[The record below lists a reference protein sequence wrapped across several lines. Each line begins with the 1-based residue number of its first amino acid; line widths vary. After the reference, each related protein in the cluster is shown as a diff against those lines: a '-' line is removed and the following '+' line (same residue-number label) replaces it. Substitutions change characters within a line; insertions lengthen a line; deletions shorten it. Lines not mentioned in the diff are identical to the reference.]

1 MMKQSLPID
10 GLQEDLVAACGRARR
25 LVLRAPTGSGKSTRI
40 PQMLLDLNLV
50 QGQIVVLQPR
60 RIAARLLA
68 ARIAQERGVR
78 LGGEVGYQIRFERVE
93 SAQTRIK
100 FVTEA
105 LLLRQMATD
114 PGLKGVGA
122 VVFDEFHERNLHS
135 DVALALARRLQE
147 THRPDLLIMAM
158 SATLD
163 TEGVAKWLGSA
174 ETLAADGRAYPVQ
187 IEYTHLPRH
196 SNRPI
201 WDAAAEQVR
210 RVLSEE
216 AEGDVLVFM
225 PGSYEIARTIGA
237 VRNLPESGG
246 VDILPLYGELPPEE
260 QDRAVRPGPG
270 RKVIV
275 ATNVAETS
283 LTIPGVRA
291 VVDAGLARIARFD
304 PHRGIDTLL
313 VEPVSQASAEQ
324 RAGRAGRTGPGRCI
338 RLWSQTDHA
347 ARPLREVPEIRRV
360 DLSETILLLLASGWG
375 EAASFPWYEK
385 PEEKALQRALTQ
397 LADLGAVDVQGK
409 LTHLGRRMSAFPAH
423 PRYARM
429 LLAAGELDCVY
440 EVCRIAGLAQ
450 GRDILFRKVDDRTEN
465 ARDSVEQEDGSD
477 FFPRLALLQR
487 ASEMKF
493 DADACDRFGVHGQA
507 ARQAD
512 QAARQFLRLA
522 EAQGLPVSDRVA
534 DPAAV
539 RRCLLLGFSDR
550 LAVRLD
556 AGTLRCALVHGRA
569 GELRRESSI
578 RNAKLLVAAE
588 VDEIQ
593 ARGGVTT
600 YLSLATA
607 VEEAW
612 LQELFPAEFSTVNQ
626 VRYDAAQRRVVTRVE
641 RRFRDLILEAK
652 ERDDAPSDAAS
663 RLLAEEV
670 AAGRLELEKWDVPV
684 DAWIR
689 RVNFLA
695 KHCPELGI
703 PPFDEVARRMV
714 IEEVCA
720 GAVAYRDI
728 RDRPVFG
735 VVRGWLTHEQAMA
748 LESYCPEKIVLPR
761 KKHPARIEYTEDG
774 LAEVEATVQELYD
787 FPGSKLR
794 VCLGK
799 VPLVV
804 CIQSPARRTQQ
815 RTTDLDAFWKGSYEG
830 VKKEL
835 RGRYPRHEWR

>member
-1 MMKQSLPID
+1 MKQPLPID
-10 GLQEDLVAACGRARR
+10 ALQTDLVAACGRVRR

-105 LLLRQMATD
+105 LLLRQMASD
-114 PGLKGVGA
+114 PELKGVGA

-187 IEYTHLPRH
+187 VEYTHLPRN
-196 SNRPI
+196 STRPI

-216 AEGDVLVFM
+216 AEGDILVFM
-225 PGSYEIARTIGA
+225 PGSYEIMRTIGA

-260 QDRAVRPGPG
+260 QDRAVKPSPG

-338 RLWSQTDHA
+338 RLWSQTDHE
-347 ARPLREVPEIRRV
+347 ARPLREVPEIKRV
-360 DLSETILLLLASGWG
+360 DLSETILLLLSSGWG
-375 EAASFPWYEK
+375 EAATFPWYEK
-385 PEEKALQRALTQ
+385 PDDKALQRALTV
-397 LADLGAVDVQGK
+397 LADLGAVDAQGQ
-409 LTHLGRRMSAFPAH
+409 LTPLGRRMSVFPAH

-429 LLAAGELDCVY
+429 LLAAGDLDCVY

-487 ASEMKF
+487 AVEMKF

-522 EAQGLPVSDRVA
+522 EGQGLPVSDRIA
-534 DPAAV
+534 DPASV

-556 AGTLRCALVHGRA
+556 AGTLRCALVHGRT

-607 VEEAW
+607 IEEAW

-626 VRYDAAQRRVVTRVE
+626 VRYDASQRRVVTRVE
-641 RRFRDLILEAK
+641 RRFRDLVLEAK

-670 AAGRLELEKWDVPV
+670 AAGRLELEKWDAPV

-703 PPFDEVARRMV
+703 PPFDEAARRMV

-720 GAVAYRDI
+720 GAVAYREI

-774 LAEVEATVQELYD
+774 QAEVEATVQELYD

-835 RGRYPRHEWR
+835 RGRYPKHEWR

>member
-1 MMKQSLPID
+1 MKQPLPID
-10 GLQEDLVAACGRARR
+10 ALQADLVAACGRVRR

-68 ARIAQERGVR
+68 ARIAQERNVR

-105 LLLRQMATD
+105 LLLRQMASD
-114 PGLKGVGA
+114 PELKGVGA

-174 ETLAADGRAYPVQ
+174 ETLAADGRTYPVQ
-187 IEYTHLPRH
+187 IEYTHLPRN
-196 SNRPI
+196 STRPI

-216 AEGDVLVFM
+216 AEGDILVFM
-225 PGSYEIARTIGA
+225 PGSYEIMRTIGA
-237 VRNLPESGG
+237 VRNLSESGG
-246 VDILPLYGELPPEE
+246 VEILPLYGELPPEE
-260 QDRAVRPGPG
+260 QDRAVKPSPG

-338 RLWSQTDHA
+338 RLWSQTDHE
-347 ARPLREVPEIRRV
+347 ARPLREVPEIKRV
-360 DLSETILLLLASGWG
+360 DLSETILLLLSSGWG
-375 EAASFPWYEK
+375 EAATFPWYEK
-385 PEEKALQRALTQ
+385 PDDKALQRALTV
-397 LADLGAVDVQGK
+397 LADLGAVDAQGK
-409 LTHLGRRMSAFPAH
+409 LTNLGRRMSVFPAH

-429 LLAAGELDCVY
+429 LLAAGDLDCVY

-487 ASEMKF
+487 AVEMKF

-522 EAQGLPVSDRVA
+522 EGQGLPVSDRIA

-556 AGTLRCALVHGRA
+556 AGTLRCALVHGRT

-578 RNAKLLVAAE
+578 RSAKLLVAAE

-607 VEEAW
+607 IEEAW

-626 VRYDAAQRRVVTRVE
+626 VRYDGSQRRVVTRVE
-641 RRFRDLILEAK
+641 RRFRDLVLEAK

-670 AAGRLELEKWDVPV
+670 AAGRLELEKWDAPV

-703 PPFDEVARRMV
+703 PPFDDAARRMV

-774 LAEVEATVQELYD
+774 QAEVEATVQELYD
-787 FPGSKLR
+787 FPGTKLR

-799 VPLVV
+799 VPMVV

-835 RGRYPRHEWR
+835 RGRYPKHEWR

>member
-1 MMKQSLPID
+1 MKQSLPID
-10 GLQEDLVAACGRARR
+10 ALQADLVAACGRVRR

-105 LLLRQMATD
+105 LLLRQMASD
-114 PGLKGVGA
+114 PELKGVGA

-187 IEYTHLPRH
+187 VEYTHLPRN
-196 SNRPI
+196 STRPI

-216 AEGDVLVFM
+216 AEGDILVFM
-225 PGSYEIARTIGA
+225 PGSYEIMRTIGA

-246 VDILPLYGELPPEE
+246 IDILPLYGELPPEE
-260 QDRAVRPGPG
+260 QDRAVKPSPG

-338 RLWSQTDHA
+338 RLWSQTDHE
-347 ARPLREVPEIRRV
+347 ARPLREVPEIKRV
-360 DLSETILLLLASGWG
+360 DLSETILLLLSSGWG
-375 EAASFPWYEK
+375 EAATFPWYEK
-385 PEEKALQRALTQ
+385 PDDKALQRALTV
-397 LADLGAVDVQGK
+397 LADLGAVDAQGK
-409 LTHLGRRMSAFPAH
+409 LTNLGRRMSVFPAH

-429 LLAAGELDCVY
+429 LLAAGDLDCVY

-487 ASEMKF
+487 AVEMKF

-522 EAQGLPVSDRVA
+522 EGQGLPVSDRIA

-556 AGTLRCALVHGRA
+556 AGTLRCALVHGRT

-607 VEEAW
+607 IEEAW

-626 VRYDAAQRRVVTRVE
+626 VRYDGSQRRVVTRVE
-641 RRFRDLILEAK
+641 RRFRDLVLEAK

-670 AAGRLELEKWDVPV
+670 AAGRLELEKWDAPV

-689 RVNFLA
+689 RVNFLS

-703 PPFDEVARRMV
+703 PPFDEAARRMV

-774 LAEVEATVQELYD
+774 QAEVEATVQELYD

-799 VPLVV
+799 VPMVV

-835 RGRYPRHEWR
+835 RGRYPKHEWR

>member
-1 MMKQSLPID
+1 MKQPLPID
-10 GLQEDLVAACGRARR
+10 SLQDGLVAACGRVRR

-68 ARIAQERGVR
+68 ARIAQEREVR

-105 LLLRQMATD
+105 LLLRQMASD
-114 PGLKGVGA
+114 PELKGVGA

-163 TEGVAKWLGSA
+163 TDAVAKWLGSA

-187 IEYTHLPRH
+187 IEYTHMPRN
-196 SNRPI
+196 STRPI
-201 WDAAAEQVR
+201 WDAAADQVR
-210 RVLSEE
+210 RVLQEE
-216 AEGDVLVFM
+216 DEGDILVFM
-225 PGSYEIARTIGA
+225 PGSYEIMRTIGA

-246 VDILPLYGELPPEE
+246 VDVLPLYGELPPEE
-260 QDRAVRPGPG
+260 QDRAVKPSPG

-338 RLWSQTDHA
+338 RLWSQTDHE
-347 ARPLREVPEIRRV
+347 ARPLREVPEIKRV
-360 DLSETILLLLASGWG
+360 DLSETILLLLSSGWG
-375 EAASFPWYEK
+375 DAASFPWYEK
-385 PEEKALQRALTQ
+385 PDDKALQRALTV
-397 LADLGAVDVQGK
+397 LADLGAVDPQGK
-409 LTHLGRRMSAFPAH
+409 LTPIGRRMSVFPAH

-487 ASEMKF
+487 AIEMKF

-522 EAQGLPVSDRVA
+522 EGQGLPVSDRIA
-534 DPAAV
+534 DPAAI

-550 LAVRLD
+550 LAVRID
-556 AGTLRCALVHGRA
+556 AGTLRCALVHGRT

-607 VEEAW
+607 IEEAW
-612 LQELFPAEFSTVNQ
+612 LQELFPSEFSTVNH
-626 VRYDAAQRRVVTRVE
+626 VRYDATQRRVVTRVE
-641 RRFRDLILEAK
+641 RRFRDLVLEAK

-663 RLLAEEV
+663 RILAEEV
-670 AAGRLELEKWDVPV
+670 AAGRLELEKWDAPV

-703 PPFDEVARRMV
+703 PVFDDAARRMV
-714 IEEVCA
+714 IEEVCT

-748 LESYCPEKIVLPR
+748 LDSYCPEKIVLPR
-761 KKHPARIEYTEDG
+761 KKHPARIEYTADG
-774 LAEVEATVQELYD
+774 QAEIEATVQELYD

-799 VPLVV
+799 VPMVI

>member
-1 MMKQSLPID
+1 MKQPLPID
-10 GLQEDLVAACGRARR
+10 ALQDGLVAACGRVRR

-68 ARIAQERGVR
+68 ARIAQERGVK

-105 LLLRQMATD
+105 LLLRQMASD
-114 PGLKGVGA
+114 PELKGVGA

-187 IEYTHLPRH
+187 VEYTHLPRN
-196 SNRPI
+196 STRPI

-210 RVLSEE
+210 RVLREE
-216 AEGDVLVFM
+216 SEGDVLVFM
-225 PGSYEIARTIGA
+225 PGSYEIMRTIGA

-260 QDRAVRPGPG
+260 QDRAVKPSPG

-338 RLWSQTDHA
+338 RLWSQTDHE
-347 ARPLREVPEIRRV
+347 ARPLREVPEIKRV
-360 DLSETILLLLASGWG
+360 DLSETILLLLSSGWG

-385 PEEKALQRALTQ
+385 PDDKALLRALTV
-397 LADLGAVDVQGK
+397 LADLGAVDAQGK
-409 LTHLGRRMSAFPAH
+409 LTPLGRRMSVFPAH

-429 LLAAGELDCVY
+429 LLAAGDLDCVY

-487 ASEMKF
+487 AVEMKF

-522 EAQGLPVSDRVA
+522 EGQGLPVSDRVA
-534 DPAAV
+534 DPSAV

-556 AGTLRCALVHGRA
+556 AGTLRCALVHGRT

-607 VEEAW
+607 VEESW
-612 LQELFPAEFSTVNQ
+612 LQELFPSEFSTVNQ
-626 VRYDAAQRRVVTRVE
+626 VRYDASQRRVVTRVE
-641 RRFRDLILEAK
+641 RRFRDLVLEAK

-670 AAGRLELEKWDVPV
+670 AAGRLELEKWDAPV

-689 RVNFLA
+689 RVNFLS

-703 PPFDEVARRMV
+703 PPFDDAARRMV

-728 RDRPVFG
+728 RERPVFG

-748 LESYCPEKIVLPR
+748 LESYCPEKIILPR

-774 LAEVEATVQELYD
+774 QAEIEATVQELYD

-799 VPLVV
+799 VPMVV

-835 RGRYPRHEWR
+835 RGRYPKHEWR

>member
-1 MMKQSLPID
+1 MKQPLPID
-10 GLQEDLVAACGRARR
+10 ALQDGLVAACGRVRR

-68 ARIAQERGVR
+68 ARIAQERGVK

-105 LLLRQMATD
+105 LLLRQMASD
-114 PGLKGVGA
+114 PELKGVGA

-187 IEYTHLPRH
+187 VEYTHLPRN
-196 SNRPI
+196 STRPI

-210 RVLSEE
+210 RVLREE
-216 AEGDVLVFM
+216 TEGDVLVFM
-225 PGSYEIARTIGA
+225 PGSYEIMRTIGA

-260 QDRAVRPGPG
+260 QDRAVKPSPG

-338 RLWSQTDHA
+338 RLWSQTDHE
-347 ARPLREVPEIRRV
+347 ARPLREVPEIKRV
-360 DLSETILLLLASGWG
+360 DLSETILLLLSSGWG

-385 PEEKALQRALTQ
+385 PDDKALQRALTV
-397 LADLGAVDVQGK
+397 LADLGAVDAQGK
-409 LTHLGRRMSAFPAH
+409 LTPLGRRMSVFPAH

-429 LLAAGELDCVY
+429 LLAAGDLDCVY

-487 ASEMKF
+487 AVEMKF

-522 EAQGLPVSDRVA
+522 EGQGLPVSDRIA
-534 DPAAV
+534 DPAAI

-556 AGTLRCALVHGRA
+556 AGTLRCALVHGRT

-607 VEEAW
+607 VEESW
-612 LQELFPAEFSTVNQ
+612 LQELFPDEFSTVNQ
-626 VRYDAAQRRVVTRVE
+626 VRYDASQRRVVTRVE
-641 RRFRDLILEAK
+641 RRFRDLVLEAK
-652 ERDDAPSDAAS
+652 DRDDAPSDAAS

-670 AAGRLELEKWDVPV
+670 AAGRLELEKWDAPV

-689 RVNFLA
+689 RVNFLS

-703 PPFDEVARRMV
+703 PPFDDAARRMV

-728 RDRPVFG
+728 RERPVFG

-774 LAEVEATVQELYD
+774 QAEIEATVQELYD

-799 VPLVV
+799 VPMVV

-835 RGRYPRHEWR
+835 RGRYPKHEWR

>member
-1 MMKQSLPID
+1 MRQPLPID
-10 GLQEDLVAACGRARR
+10 ALQDGLAAACGRVRR

-40 PQMLLDLNLV
+40 PQMLLDLSLV

-105 LLLRQMATD
+105 LLLRQMASD
-114 PGLKGVGA
+114 PELKGVGA

-163 TEGVAKWLGSA
+163 TEGVAKWLGAA

-187 IEYTHLPRH
+187 VEYTHLPRN
-196 SNRPI
+196 STRPV

-210 RVLSEE
+210 RVLREE
-216 AEGDVLVFM
+216 SEGDILVFM
-225 PGSYEIARTIGA
+225 PGSYEIMRTIGA

-246 VDILPLYGELPPEE
+246 VEVLPLYGELPPEE

-338 RLWSQTDHA
+338 RLWSQTDHE
-347 ARPLREVPEIRRV
+347 ARPLREVPEIKRV
-360 DLSETILLLLASGWG
+360 DLSETILLLLSSGWG
-375 EAASFPWYEK
+375 EAAAFPWYEK
-385 PEEKALQRALTQ
+385 PDDKALQRALTV
-397 LADLGAVDVQGK
+397 LADLGAVDAQGR
-409 LTHLGRRMSAFPAH
+409 LTNLGRRMSVFPAH

-429 LLAAGELDCVY
+429 LLAAGDLDCVY

-477 FFPRLALLQR
+477 FFPRLALLRR
-487 ASEMKF
+487 AVEMKF
-493 DADACDRFGVHGQA
+493 EADACDRFGVHGQA

-522 EAQGLPVSDRVA
+522 EGQGLPVSDRVA

-556 AGTLRCALVHGRA
+556 AGTLRCALVHGRT
-569 GELRRESSI
+569 GELRRESSV
-578 RNAKLLVAAE
+578 RHAKLLVAAE

-607 VEEAW
+607 VEESW
-612 LQELFPAEFSTVNQ
+612 LQELFPDEFSTVHQ
-626 VRYDAAQRRVVTRVE
+626 VRYDVSQRRVVTRVE
-641 RRFRDLILEAK
+641 RRFRDLVLEAK

-670 AAGRLELEKWDVPV
+670 AAGRLELEKWDAPV

-703 PPFDEVARRMV
+703 APFDEAARRMV

-728 RDRPVFG
+728 RERPVFG
-735 VVRGWLTHEQAMA
+735 VVRGWLSHEQAMA
-748 LESYCPEKIVLPR
+748 LESCCPEKIVLPR

-774 LAEVEATVQELYD
+774 QAEIEATVQELYD

-799 VPLVV
+799 VPMVV

-835 RGRYPRHEWR
+835 RGRYPKHEWR

>member
-1 MMKQSLPID
+1 MKQPLPID
-10 GLQEDLVAACGRARR
+10 ALQADLVAACGRVRR

-68 ARIAQERGVR
+68 ARIAQERGVK

-105 LLLRQMATD
+105 LLLRQMASD
-114 PGLKGVGA
+114 PELKGVGA

-187 IEYTHLPRH
+187 VEYTHLPRN
-196 SNRPI
+196 STRPI

-210 RVLSEE
+210 RVLREE
-216 AEGDVLVFM
+216 SEGDVLVFM
-225 PGSYEIARTIGA
+225 PGSYEIMRTIGA

-260 QDRAVRPGPG
+260 QDRAVKPSPG

-338 RLWSQTDHA
+338 RLWSQTDHE
-347 ARPLREVPEIRRV
+347 ARPLREVPEIKRV
-360 DLSETILLLLASGWG
+360 DLSETILLLLSSGWG
-375 EAASFPWYEK
+375 EAATFPWYEK
-385 PEEKALQRALTQ
+385 PDDKALQRALTV
-397 LADLGAVDVQGK
+397 LADLGAVDAQGK
-409 LTHLGRRMSAFPAH
+409 LTNLGRRMSVFPAH

-429 LLAAGELDCVY
+429 LLAAGDLDCVY

-487 ASEMKF
+487 AVEMKF

-522 EAQGLPVSDRVA
+522 QAQGLPVSDRIA

-556 AGTLRCALVHGRA
+556 AGTLRCALVHGRT

-607 VEEAW
+607 IEEAW

-626 VRYDAAQRRVVTRVE
+626 VRYDGSQRRVVTRVE
-641 RRFRDLILEAK
+641 RRFRDLVLEAK

-670 AAGRLELEKWDVPV
+670 AAGRLELEKWDAPV

-689 RVNFLA
+689 RVNFLS

-703 PPFDEVARRMV
+703 PPFDEAARRMV

-748 LESYCPEKIVLPR
+748 LESYCPEKIILPR

-774 LAEVEATVQELYD
+774 QAEVEATVQELYD

-799 VPLVV
+799 VPMVV

-835 RGRYPRHEWR
+835 RGRYPKHEWR

>member
-1 MMKQSLPID
+1 MKQPLPID
-10 GLQEDLVAACGRARR
+10 GLQADLVAACGRVRR

-105 LLLRQMATD
+105 LLLRQMASD
-114 PGLKGVGA
+114 PELKGVGA

-187 IEYTHLPRH
+187 IEYTHLPRN
-196 SNRPI
+196 STRPV

-216 AEGDVLVFM
+216 AEGDILVFM
-225 PGSYEIARTIGA
+225 PGSYEIMRTIGA

-260 QDRAVRPGPG
+260 QDRAVKPSPG

-338 RLWSQTDHA
+338 RLWSQTDHE
-347 ARPLREVPEIRRV
+347 ARPLREVPEIKRV
-360 DLSETILLLLASGWG
+360 DLSETILLLLSSGWG
-375 EAASFPWYEK
+375 EAATFPWYEK
-385 PEEKALQRALTQ
+385 PDDKALQRALTV
-397 LADLGAVDVQGK
+397 LADLGAVDAQGK
-409 LTHLGRRMSAFPAH
+409 LTNLGRRMSVFPAH

-429 LLAAGELDCVY
+429 LLAAGDLDCVY

-487 ASEMKF
+487 AVEMKF

-522 EAQGLPVSDRVA
+522 EGQGLPVSDRIA
-534 DPAAV
+534 DPTAV

-556 AGTLRCALVHGRA
+556 AGTLRCALVHGRT

-607 VEEAW
+607 IEEAW
-612 LQELFPAEFSTVNQ
+612 LQELFPSEFSTVNQ
-626 VRYDAAQRRVVTRVE
+626 VRYDGSQRRVVTRVE
-641 RRFRDLILEAK
+641 RRFRDLVLEAK

-670 AAGRLELEKWDVPV
+670 AAGRLELEKWDAPV

-689 RVNFLA
+689 RVNFLS

-703 PPFDEVARRMV
+703 PPFDEAARRMV

-748 LESYCPEKIVLPR
+748 LESYCPEKIILPR

-774 LAEVEATVQELYD
+774 QAEVEATVQELYD

-799 VPLVV
+799 VPMVV

-835 RGRYPRHEWR
+835 RGRYPKHEWR

>member
-1 MMKQSLPID
+1 MKQPLPID
-10 GLQEDLVAACGRARR
+10 ALQADLVAACGRVRR

-68 ARIAQERGVR
+68 SRIAQERGVR

-93 SAQTRIK
+93 SAHTRIK

-105 LLLRQMATD
+105 LLLRQMASD
-114 PGLKGVGA
+114 PELKGVGA

-187 IEYTHLPRH
+187 VEYTHLPRN
-196 SNRPI
+196 STRPI

-216 AEGDVLVFM
+216 AEGDILVFM
-225 PGSYEIARTIGA
+225 PGSYEIMRTIGA

-260 QDRAVRPGPG
+260 QDRAVKPSPG

-338 RLWSQTDHA
+338 RLWSQTDHE
-347 ARPLREVPEIRRV
+347 ARPLREVPEIKRV
-360 DLSETILLLLASGWG
+360 DLSETILLLLSSGWG
-375 EAASFPWYEK
+375 EAATFPWYEK
-385 PEEKALQRALTQ
+385 PDDKALQRALTV
-397 LADLGAVDVQGK
+397 LADLGAVDAQGK
-409 LTHLGRRMSAFPAH
+409 LTNLGRRMSVFPAH

-429 LLAAGELDCVY
+429 LLAAGDLDCVY

-487 ASEMKF
+487 AVEMKF

-522 EAQGLPVSDRVA
+522 EGQGLAVSDRVA

-556 AGTLRCALVHGRA
+556 AGTLRCALVHGRT

-607 VEEAW
+607 IEEAW

-626 VRYDAAQRRVVTRVE
+626 VRYDGSQRRVVTRVE
-641 RRFRDLILEAK
+641 RRFRDLVLEAK

-670 AAGRLELEKWDVPV
+670 AAGRLELEKWDAPV

-689 RVNFLA
+689 RVNFLS

-703 PPFDEVARRMV
+703 PPFDEAARRMV

-748 LESYCPEKIVLPR
+748 LESYCPEKIILPR

-774 LAEVEATVQELYD
+774 QAEVEATVQELYD

-799 VPLVV
+799 VPMVV

-835 RGRYPRHEWR
+835 RGRYPKHEWR

>member
-1 MMKQSLPID
+1 MKQALPID
-10 GLQEDLVAACGRARR
+10 DLKEGLTAACGRVRR

-40 PQMLLDLNLV
+40 PQMLLDLGLV
-50 QGQIVVLQPR
+50 EGQIIVLQPR

-68 ARIAQERGVR
+68 ARIAQERNVR

-105 LLLRQMATD
+105 LLLRQMASD
-114 PGLKGVGA
+114 PELKGVGA
-122 VVFDEFHERNLHS
+122 VIFDEFHERNLHS

-147 THRPDLLIMAM
+147 TRRPDLLIMAM

-174 ETLAADGRAYPVQ
+174 ETLAADGRAYPVE
-187 IEYTHLPRH
+187 IEYTHLPRN
-196 SNRPI
+196 SARPI

-210 RVLSEE
+210 RLLHEE
-216 AEGDVLVFM
+216 AEGDILVFM
-225 PGSYEIARTIGA
+225 PGSYEIMRTIGA

-246 VDILPLYGELPPEE
+246 VEILPLYGELPPEE
-260 QDRAVRPGPG
+260 QDRAVKPGPN

-304 PHRGIDTLL
+304 AHRGIDTLL
-313 VEPVSQASAEQ
+313 VEPISQASAEQ
-324 RAGRAGRTGPGRCI
+324 RAGRAGRTGPGRCV
-338 RLWSQTDHA
+338 RLWSQTDQE

-360 DLSETILLLLASGWG
+360 DLSETILLLLSSGWG
-375 EAASFPWYEK
+375 DAATFPWYEK
-385 PEEKALQRALTQ
+385 PEDKALQRALAV
-397 LADLGAVDVQGK
+397 LADLGAVDTHGK
-409 LTHLGRRMSAFPAH
+409 LTPIGRRMAVFPAH

-429 LLAAGELDCVY
+429 LLAAGDFDCVF

-487 ASEMKF
+487 AIDMKF

-522 EAQGLPVSDRVA
+522 EGQGLPVSDQVA
-534 DPAAV
+534 DPASV
-539 RRCLLLGFSDR
+539 RRCILLGFSDR

-556 AGTLRCALVHGRA
+556 AGTLRCALVHGRS
-569 GELRRESSI
+569 GELRRESAI

-607 VEEAW
+607 VEESW
-612 LQELFPAEFSTVNQ
+612 LQELFPDDFTSVNQ
-626 VRYDAAQRRVVTRVE
+626 VRYDATQRRVVTRTE
-641 RRFRDLILEAK
+641 RRFRDLVLEAK

-663 RLLAEEV
+663 RILAAEV
-670 AAGRLELEKWDVPV
+670 AAGRLELEKWDPSV

-689 RVNFLA
+689 RVNFLS

-703 PPFDEVARRMV
+703 PAFDEDARRMV

-748 LESYCPEKIVLPR
+748 LDSYCPERIILPR
-761 KKHPARIEYTEDG
+761 KKHPAKIEYTEDAT
-774 LAEVEATVQELYD
+774 AEIEATVQELYD

-794 VCLGK
+794 VCMGK
-799 VPLVV
+799 IPMII

-815 RTTDLDAFWKGSYEG
+815 RTSDLDAFWKGSYEG

-835 RGRYPRHEWR
+835 KGRYPRHEWR

>member
-1 MMKQSLPID
+1 MKQPLPID
-10 GLQEDLVAACGRARR
+10 GLQADLVAACGRVRR

-50 QGQIVVLQPR
+50 QGQVVVLQPR

-105 LLLRQMATD
+105 LLLRQMASD
-114 PGLKGVGA
+114 PELKGVGA

-187 IEYTHLPRH
+187 IEYTHLPRN
-196 SNRPI
+196 STRPI

-216 AEGDVLVFM
+216 AEGDILVFM
-225 PGSYEIARTIGA
+225 PGSYEIMRTIGA

-260 QDRAVRPGPG
+260 QDRAVKPSPG

-338 RLWSQTDHA
+338 RLWSQTDHE
-347 ARPLREVPEIRRV
+347 ARPLREVPEIKRV
-360 DLSETILLLLASGWG
+360 DLSETILLLLSSGWG
-375 EAASFPWYEK
+375 EAATFPWYEK
-385 PEEKALQRALTQ
+385 PDDKALQRALTV
-397 LADLGAVDVQGK
+397 LADLGAVDAQGK
-409 LTHLGRRMSAFPAH
+409 LTNLGRRMSVFPAH

-429 LLAAGELDCVY
+429 LLAAGDLDCVY

-487 ASEMKF
+487 AVEMKF

-522 EAQGLPVSDRVA
+522 EGQGLPVSDRIA

-556 AGTLRCALVHGRA
+556 AGTLRCALVHGRT

-607 VEEAW
+607 IEEAW
-612 LQELFPAEFSTVNQ
+612 LQELFPSEFSTVNQ
-626 VRYDAAQRRVVTRVE
+626 VRYDGSQRRVVTRVE
-641 RRFRDLILEAK
+641 RRFRDLVLEAK

-670 AAGRLELEKWDVPV
+670 AAGRLELEKWDAPV

-689 RVNFLA
+689 RVNFLS

-703 PPFDEVARRMV
+703 PPFDEAARRMV

-748 LESYCPEKIVLPR
+748 LESYCPEKIILPR

-774 LAEVEATVQELYD
+774 QAEVEATVQELYD

-799 VPLVV
+799 VPMVV

-835 RGRYPRHEWR
+835 RGRYPKHEWR

>member
-1 MMKQSLPID
+1 MKQSLPID
-10 GLQEDLVAACGRARR
+10 ALQADLVAACGRVRR

-105 LLLRQMATD
+105 LLLRQMASD
-114 PGLKGVGA
+114 PELKGVGA

-187 IEYTHLPRH
+187 VEYTHLPRN
-196 SNRPI
+196 STRPI

-216 AEGDVLVFM
+216 AEGDILVFM
-225 PGSYEIARTIGA
+225 PGSYEIMRTIGA

-246 VDILPLYGELPPEE
+246 IDILPLYGELPPEE
-260 QDRAVRPGPG
+260 QDRAVKPSPG

-338 RLWSQTDHA
+338 RLWSQTDHE
-347 ARPLREVPEIRRV
+347 ARPLREVPEIKRV
-360 DLSETILLLLASGWG
+360 DLSETILLLLSSGWG
-375 EAASFPWYEK
+375 EAATFPWYEK
-385 PEEKALQRALTQ
+385 PDDKALQRALTV
-397 LADLGAVDVQGK
+397 LADLGAVDAQGK
-409 LTHLGRRMSAFPAH
+409 LTNLGRRMSVFPAH

-429 LLAAGELDCVY
+429 LLAAGDLDCVY

-487 ASEMKF
+487 AVEMKF

-522 EAQGLPVSDRVA
+522 EVQGLPVSDRIA

-556 AGTLRCALVHGRA
+556 AGTLRCALVHGRT

-607 VEEAW
+607 IEEAW

-626 VRYDAAQRRVVTRVE
+626 VRYDGSQRRVVTRVE
-641 RRFRDLILEAK
+641 RRFRDLVLEAK

-670 AAGRLELEKWDVPV
+670 AAGRLELEKWDAPV

-689 RVNFLA
+689 RVNFLS

-703 PPFDEVARRMV
+703 PPFDEAARRMV

-774 LAEVEATVQELYD
+774 QAEVEATVQELYD

-799 VPLVV
+799 VPMVV

-835 RGRYPRHEWR
+835 RGRYPKHEWR

>member
-1 MMKQSLPID
+1 MKQPLPID
-10 GLQEDLVAACGRARR
+10 VLQADLVAACGRVRR

-68 ARIAQERGVR
+68 ARIAQERNVR

-105 LLLRQMATD
+105 LLLRQMASD
-114 PGLKGVGA
+114 PELKGVGA

-163 TEGVAKWLGSA
+163 TEGVAKWLGCA

-187 IEYTHLPRH
+187 VEYTHLPRN
-196 SNRPI
+196 STRPI

-210 RVLSEE
+210 RVLREE
-216 AEGDVLVFM
+216 TEGDILVFM
-225 PGSYEIARTIGA
+225 PGSYEIMRTIGA

-260 QDRAVRPGPG
+260 QDRAVKPGPG

-338 RLWSQTDHA
+338 RLWSQTDHE
-347 ARPLREVPEIRRV
+347 ARPLREVPEIKRV
-360 DLSETILLLLASGWG
+360 DLSETILLLLSSGWG
-375 EAASFPWYEK
+375 EAATFPWYEK
-385 PEEKALQRALTQ
+385 PDDKALQRALTV
-397 LADLGAVDVQGK
+397 LADLGAVDAQGK
-409 LTHLGRRMSAFPAH
+409 LTDLGRRMSVFPAH

-429 LLAAGELDCVY
+429 LLAAGDLDCVY

-487 ASEMKF
+487 AVEMKF

-522 EAQGLPVSDRVA
+522 EGQGLPVSDRVA
-534 DPAAV
+534 DPADV

-556 AGTLRCALVHGRA
+556 AGTLRCALVHGRT

-607 VEEAW
+607 IEEAW

-626 VRYDAAQRRVVTRVE
+626 VRYDASQRRVVTRVE
-641 RRFRDLILEAK
+641 RRFRDLVLEAK

-670 AAGRLELEKWDVPV
+670 AAGRLELEKWDAPV

-689 RVNFLA
+689 RVNFLS

-703 PPFDEVARRMV
+703 PPFDEAARRMV

-728 RDRPVFG
+728 RERPVFG

-774 LAEVEATVQELYD
+774 QAEVEATVQELYD

-799 VPLVV
+799 VPMVV

-835 RGRYPRHEWR
+835 RGRYPKHEWR

>member
-1 MMKQSLPID
+1 MKQPLPID
-10 GLQEDLVAACGRARR
+10 TLQDGLVAACGRVRR

-68 ARIAQERGVR
+68 ARIAQEREVR

-105 LLLRQMATD
+105 LLLRQMASD
-114 PGLKGVGA
+114 PELKGVGA

-163 TEGVAKWLGSA
+163 TEAVAKWLGSA

-187 IEYTHLPRH
+187 IEYTHMPRN
-196 SNRPI
+196 STRPI

-210 RVLSEE
+210 RVLREE
-216 AEGDVLVFM
+216 DEGDILVFM
-225 PGSYEIARTIGA
+225 PGSYEIMRTIGA

-260 QDRAVRPGPG
+260 QDRAVKPSPG

-338 RLWSQTDHA
+338 RLWSQTDHE
-347 ARPLREVPEIRRV
+347 ARPLREVPEIKRV
-360 DLSETILLLLASGWG
+360 DLSETILLLLSSGWG
-375 EAASFPWYEK
+375 DAATFPWYEK
-385 PEEKALQRALTQ
+385 PDDKALQRALTV
-397 LADLGAVDVQGK
+397 LADLGAVDTQGK
-409 LTHLGRRMSAFPAH
+409 LTPIGRRMSVFPAH

-465 ARDSVEQEDGSD
+465 ARDSIEQEDGSD

-487 ASEMKF
+487 AVEMKF

-522 EAQGLPVSDRVA
+522 EGQGLPVSDRVA
-534 DPAAV
+534 DPAAI

-556 AGTLRCALVHGRA
+556 AGTLRCALVHGRT

-607 VEEAW
+607 IDESW
-612 LQELFPAEFSTVNQ
+612 LQELFPSEFSSVNH
-626 VRYDAAQRRVVTRVE
+626 VRYDATQRRVVTRVE
-641 RRFRDLILEAK
+641 RRFRDLVLEAK

-663 RLLAEEV
+663 RILAEEV
-670 AAGRLELEKWDVPV
+670 AAGRLELEMWDAPV

-703 PPFDEVARRMV
+703 PVFDEAARRMV
-714 IEEVCA
+714 IEEVCT

-748 LESYCPEKIVLPR
+748 LETYCPEKLILPR
-761 KKHPARIEYTEDG
+761 KKHPARIEYTADG
-774 LAEVEATVQELYD
+774 QAEIEATVQELYD

-799 VPLVV
+799 VPMVI

-835 RGRYPRHEWR
+835 RGRYPKHEWR

>member
-1 MMKQSLPID
+1 
-10 GLQEDLVAACGRARR
+10 
-25 LVLRAPTGSGKSTRI
+25 
-40 PQMLLDLNLV
+40 
-50 QGQIVVLQPR
+50 
-60 RIAARLLA
+60 
-68 ARIAQERGVR
+68 
-78 LGGEVGYQIRFERVE
+78 
-93 SAQTRIK
+93 
-100 FVTEA
+100 
-105 LLLRQMATD
+105 
-114 PGLKGVGA
+114 
-122 VVFDEFHERNLHS
+122 
-135 DVALALARRLQE
+135 
-147 THRPDLLIMAM
+147 M
-158 SATLD
+158 S
-163 TEGVAKWLGSA
+163 V
-174 ETLAADGRAYPVQ
+174 
-187 IEYTHLPRH
+187 
-196 SNRPI
+196 
-201 WDAAAEQVR
+201 
-210 RVLSEE
+210 
-216 AEGDVLVFM
+216 
-225 PGSYEIARTIGA
+225 
-237 VRNLPESGG
+237 
-246 VDILPLYGELPPEE
+246 
-260 QDRAVRPGPG
+260 
-270 RKVIV
+270 
-275 ATNVAETS
+275 
-283 LTIPGVRA
+283 
-291 VVDAGLARIARFD
+291 
-304 PHRGIDTLL
+304 
-313 VEPVSQASAEQ
+313 
-324 RAGRAGRTGPGRCI
+324 
-338 RLWSQTDHA
+338 
-347 ARPLREVPEIRRV
+347 
-360 DLSETILLLLASGWG
+360 
-375 EAASFPWYEK
+375 
-385 PEEKALQRALTQ
+385 
-397 LADLGAVDVQGK
+397 
-409 LTHLGRRMSAFPAH
+409 FPAH

-477 FFPRLALLQR
+477 FFPRLALLQQ
-487 ASEMKF
+487 AIDLKF

-522 EAQGLPVSDRVA
+522 EGQGLPVSDRVA
-534 DPAAV
+534 DPAAI

-556 AGTLRCALVHGRA
+556 AGTLRCALVHGRT

-607 VEEAW
+607 IEESW
-612 LQELFPAEFSTVNQ
+612 LQELFPSEFSTVNH
-626 VRYDAAQRRVVTRVE
+626 VRYDATQRRVVTRVE
-641 RRFRDLILEAK
+641 RRFRDLVLEAK

-663 RLLAEEV
+663 RILAEEV
-670 AAGRLELEKWDVPV
+670 AAGRLELEMWDAPV

-689 RVNFLA
+689 RVNFLS

-703 PPFDEVARRMV
+703 PVFDDAARRMV
-714 IEEVCA
+714 IEEVCT

-748 LESYCPEKIVLPR
+748 LDTYCPEKLILPR
-761 KKHPARIEYTEDG
+761 KKHPARIEYTADG
-774 LAEVEATVQELYD
+774 QAEIEATVQELYD

-799 VPLVV
+799 VPMVI

-835 RGRYPRHEWR
+835 RGRYPKHEWR

>member
-1 MMKQSLPID
+1 MKQPLPID
-10 GLQEDLVAACGRARR
+10 ALQADLVAACGRVRR

-68 ARIAQERGVR
+68 ARIAQERNVR

-105 LLLRQMATD
+105 LLLRQMASD
-114 PGLKGVGA
+114 PELKGVGA

-174 ETLAADGRAYPVQ
+174 ETLAADGRTYPVQ
-187 IEYTHLPRH
+187 IEYTHLPRN
-196 SNRPI
+196 STRPI

-216 AEGDVLVFM
+216 AEGDILVFM
-225 PGSYEIARTIGA
+225 PGSYEIMRTIGA
-237 VRNLPESGG
+237 VRNLSESGG
-246 VDILPLYGELPPEE
+246 VEILPLYGELPPEE
-260 QDRAVRPGPG
+260 QDRAVKPSPG

-338 RLWSQTDHA
+338 RLWSQTDHE
-347 ARPLREVPEIRRV
+347 ARPLREVPEIKRV
-360 DLSETILLLLASGWG
+360 DLSETILLLLSSGWG
-375 EAASFPWYEK
+375 EAATFPWYEK
-385 PEEKALQRALTQ
+385 PDDKALQRALTV
-397 LADLGAVDVQGK
+397 LADLGAVDAHGK
-409 LTHLGRRMSAFPAH
+409 LTNLGRRMSVFPAH

-429 LLAAGELDCVY
+429 LLAAGDLDCVY

-487 ASEMKF
+487 AVEMKF

-522 EAQGLPVSDRVA
+522 EGQGLPVSDRIA

-556 AGTLRCALVHGRA
+556 AGTLRCALVHGRT

-607 VEEAW
+607 IEEAW

-626 VRYDAAQRRVVTRVE
+626 VRYDGSQRRVVTRVE
-641 RRFRDLILEAK
+641 RRFRDLVLEAK

-670 AAGRLELEKWDVPV
+670 AAGRLELEKWDAPV

-703 PPFDEVARRMV
+703 PPFDDAARRMV

-774 LAEVEATVQELYD
+774 QAEVEATVQELYD
-787 FPGSKLR
+787 FPGTKLR

-799 VPLVV
+799 VPMVV

-835 RGRYPRHEWR
+835 RGRYPKHEWR

>member
-1 MMKQSLPID
+1 MKQPLPID
-10 GLQEDLVAACGRARR
+10 ALQADLVAACGRVRR

-40 PQMLLDLNLV
+40 PQMLLDLDLV

-105 LLLRQMATD
+105 LLLRQMASD
-114 PGLKGVGA
+114 PELKGVGA

-187 IEYTHLPRH
+187 VEYTHLPRN
-196 SNRPI
+196 STRPI

-216 AEGDVLVFM
+216 AEGDILVFM
-225 PGSYEIARTIGA
+225 PGSYEIMRTIGA

-260 QDRAVRPGPG
+260 QDRAVKPSPG

-338 RLWSQTDHA
+338 RLWSQTDHE
-347 ARPLREVPEIRRV
+347 ARPLREVPEIKRV
-360 DLSETILLLLASGWG
+360 DLSETILLLLSSGWG
-375 EAASFPWYEK
+375 EAATFPWYEK
-385 PEEKALQRALTQ
+385 PDDKALQRALTV
-397 LADLGAVDVQGK
+397 LADLGAVDAQGK
-409 LTHLGRRMSAFPAH
+409 LTHLGRRMSVFPAH

-429 LLAAGELDCVY
+429 LLAAGDLDCVY

-487 ASEMKF
+487 AVEMKF

-522 EAQGLPVSDRVA
+522 EGQGLPVSDRVA

-556 AGTLRCALVHGRA
+556 AGTVRCALVHGRT
-569 GELRRESSI
+569 GELRRESSV
-578 RNAKLLVAAE
+578 RKARLLVAAE

-607 VEEAW
+607 IEEAW

-626 VRYDAAQRRVVTRVE
+626 VRYDGSQRRVVTRVE
-641 RRFRDLILEAK
+641 RRFRDLVLEAK

-670 AAGRLELEKWDVPV
+670 AAGRLELEKWDAPV

-689 RVNFLA
+689 RVNFLS

-703 PPFDEVARRMV
+703 PPFDEAARRMV

-748 LESYCPEKIVLPR
+748 LESYCPEKIILPR

-774 LAEVEATVQELYD
+774 QAEVEATVQELYD

-799 VPLVV
+799 VPMVV

-835 RGRYPRHEWR
+835 RGRYPKHEWR

>member
-1 MMKQSLPID
+1 MKQPLPID
-10 GLQEDLVAACGRARR
+10 TLQDGLVAACGRVRR
-25 LVLRAPTGSGKSTRI
+25 IVLRAPTGSGKSTRI

-68 ARIAQERGVR
+68 ARIAQEREVR

-105 LLLRQMATD
+105 LLLRQMASD
-114 PGLKGVGA
+114 PELKGVGA

-163 TEGVAKWLGSA
+163 TEAVAKWLGSA

-187 IEYTHLPRH
+187 IEYTHMPRN
-196 SNRPI
+196 STRPI

-210 RVLSEE
+210 RVLQEE
-216 AEGDVLVFM
+216 DEGDILVFM
-225 PGSYEIARTIGA
+225 PGSYEIMRTIGA

-260 QDRAVRPGPG
+260 QDRAVKPSPG

-338 RLWSQTDHA
+338 RLWSQTDHE
-347 ARPLREVPEIRRV
+347 ARPLREVPEIKRV
-360 DLSETILLLLASGWG
+360 DLSETILLLLSSGWG
-375 EAASFPWYEK
+375 DAASFPWYEK
-385 PEEKALQRALTQ
+385 PDDKALQRALTV
-397 LADLGAVDVQGK
+397 LADLGAVDTQGK
-409 LTHLGRRMSAFPAH
+409 LTPIGRRMSVFPAH

-429 LLAAGELDCVY
+429 LLAAGELDCVF

-477 FFPRLALLQR
+477 FFPRLALLQQ
-487 ASEMKF
+487 AIDLKF

-522 EAQGLPVSDRVA
+522 EGQGLPVSDRIA
-534 DPAAV
+534 DPAAI

-556 AGTLRCALVHGRA
+556 AGTLRCALVHGRT

-607 VEEAW
+607 IDESW
-612 LQELFPAEFSTVNQ
+612 LQELFPAEFSTVNH
-626 VRYDAAQRRVVTRVE
+626 VRYDATQRRVVTRVE
-641 RRFRDLILEAK
+641 RRFRDLVLEAK

-663 RLLAEEV
+663 RILAEEV
-670 AAGRLELEKWDVPV
+670 AAGRLELEKWDTPV

-689 RVNFLA
+689 RVNFLS

-703 PPFDEVARRMV
+703 PVFDDAARRMV
-714 IEEVCA
+714 IEEVCT

-748 LESYCPEKIVLPR
+748 LETYCPEKLILPR
-761 KKHPARIEYTEDG
+761 KKHPARIEYTADG
-774 LAEVEATVQELYD
+774 QAEIEATVQELYD

-799 VPLVV
+799 VPMVI

>member
-1 MMKQSLPID
+1 MKQPLPID
-10 GLQEDLVAACGRARR
+10 ALQDGLVAACGRVRR

-68 ARIAQERGVR
+68 ARIAQERGVK

-105 LLLRQMATD
+105 LLLRQMASD
-114 PGLKGVGA
+114 PELKGVGA

-187 IEYTHLPRH
+187 VEYTHLPRN
-196 SNRPI
+196 STRPI

-210 RVLSEE
+210 RVLREE
-216 AEGDVLVFM
+216 SEGDVLVFM
-225 PGSYEIARTIGA
+225 PGSYEIMRTIGA

-260 QDRAVRPGPG
+260 QDRAVKPSPG

-338 RLWSQTDHA
+338 RLWSQTDHE
-347 ARPLREVPEIRRV
+347 ARPLREVPEIKRV
-360 DLSETILLLLASGWG
+360 DLSETILLLLSSGWG

-385 PEEKALQRALTQ
+385 PDDKALLRALTV
-397 LADLGAVDVQGK
+397 LADLGAVDAQGK
-409 LTHLGRRMSAFPAH
+409 LTPLGRRMSVFPAH

-429 LLAAGELDCVY
+429 LLAAGDLDCVY

-487 ASEMKF
+487 AVEMKF

-522 EAQGLPVSDRVA
+522 EGQGLPVSDRVA
-534 DPAAV
+534 DPAAI

-556 AGTLRCALVHGRA
+556 AGTLRCALVHGRT

-607 VEEAW
+607 VEESW
-612 LQELFPAEFSTVNQ
+612 LQELFPSEFSTVNQ
-626 VRYDAAQRRVVTRVE
+626 VRYDASQRRVVTRVE
-641 RRFRDLILEAK
+641 RRFRDLVLEAK

-670 AAGRLELEKWDVPV
+670 AAGRLELEKWDAPV

-689 RVNFLA
+689 RVNFLS

-703 PPFDEVARRMV
+703 PPFDDAARRMV

-728 RDRPVFG
+728 RERPVFG
-735 VVRGWLTHEQAMA
+735 VVRGWLSHEQAMA
-748 LESYCPEKIVLPR
+748 LESYCPEKIILPR

-774 LAEVEATVQELYD
+774 QAEIEATVQELYD

-799 VPLVV
+799 VPMVV

-835 RGRYPRHEWR
+835 RGRYPKHEWR

>member
-1 MMKQSLPID
+1 MKQPLPID
-10 GLQEDLVAACGRARR
+10 DLKDGLTAACGRVRR

-40 PQMLLDLNLV
+40 PQMLLDLGLV
-50 QGQIVVLQPR
+50 AGQIIVLQPR

-68 ARIAQERGVR
+68 ARIAQERNVR

-105 LLLRQMATD
+105 LLLRQMASD
-114 PGLKGVGA
+114 PELKGVGA
-122 VVFDEFHERNLHS
+122 VIFDEFHERNLHS

-147 THRPDLLIMAM
+147 TRRPDLLIMAM

-174 ETLAADGRAYPVQ
+174 ETLAADGRAYPVE
-187 IEYTHLPRH
+187 IEYTHLPRN
-196 SNRPI
+196 SARPI

-210 RVLSEE
+210 RLLQEE
-216 AEGDVLVFM
+216 AEGDILVFM
-225 PGSYEIARTIGA
+225 PGSYEIMRTIGA

-246 VDILPLYGELPPEE
+246 VEILPLYGELPPEE
-260 QDRAVRPGPG
+260 QDRAVKPGPN

-304 PHRGIDTLL
+304 AHRGIDTLL
-313 VEPVSQASAEQ
+313 VEPISQASTEQ

-338 RLWSQTDHA
+338 RLWSQTDQE

-360 DLSETILLLLASGWG
+360 DLSETILLLLSSGWG
-375 EAASFPWYEK
+375 DAATFPWYEK
-385 PEEKALQRALTQ
+385 PEDKALQRALAV
-397 LADLGAVDVQGK
+397 LADLGAVDTHGK
-409 LTHLGRRMSAFPAH
+409 LTPIGRRMAVFPAH

-429 LLAAGELDCVY
+429 LLAAGDFDCVF

-487 ASEMKF
+487 AIDMKF

-522 EAQGLPVSDRVA
+522 EGQGLPVSDRVA
-534 DPAAV
+534 DPASV
-539 RRCLLLGFSDR
+539 RRCILLGFSDR

-556 AGTLRCALVHGRA
+556 AGTLRCALVHGRS
-569 GELRRESSI
+569 GELRRESAI

-607 VEEAW
+607 VEESW
-612 LQELFPAEFSTVNQ
+612 LQELFPDDFTSVNQ
-626 VRYDAAQRRVVTRVE
+626 VRYDATQRRVVTRTE
-641 RRFRDLILEAK
+641 RRFRDLVLEAK

-663 RLLAEEV
+663 RILAAEV
-670 AAGRLELEKWDVPV
+670 AAGRLELEKWDPSV

-689 RVNFLA
+689 RVNFLS

-703 PPFDEVARRMV
+703 PTFNEDARRMV
-714 IEEVCA
+714 IEEVCE

-748 LESYCPEKIVLPR
+748 LDSYCPERLILPR
-761 KKHPARIEYTEDG
+761 KKHPAKIEYTEDAT
-774 LAEVEATVQELYD
+774 AEIEATVQELYD

-794 VCLGK
+794 VCMGK
-799 VPLVV
+799 IPMII

-815 RTTDLDAFWKGSYEG
+815 RTSDLDAFWKGSYEG

-835 RGRYPRHEWR
+835 KGRYPRHEWR

>member
-1 MMKQSLPID
+1 MKQPLPID
-10 GLQEDLVAACGRARR
+10 VLQADLVAACGRVRR

-68 ARIAQERGVR
+68 ARIAQERNVR

-105 LLLRQMATD
+105 LLLRQMASD
-114 PGLKGVGA
+114 PELKGVGA

-163 TEGVAKWLGSA
+163 TEGVAKWLGCA

-187 IEYTHLPRH
+187 VEYTHLPRN
-196 SNRPI
+196 STRPI

-210 RVLSEE
+210 RVLREE
-216 AEGDVLVFM
+216 TEGDILVFM
-225 PGSYEIARTIGA
+225 PGSYEIMRTIGA

-260 QDRAVRPGPG
+260 QDRAVKPGPG

-338 RLWSQTDHA
+338 RLWSQTDHE

-360 DLSETILLLLASGWG
+360 DLSETILLLLSSGWG
-375 EAASFPWYEK
+375 EAATFPWYEK
-385 PEEKALQRALTQ
+385 PDDKALQRALTV
-397 LADLGAVDVQGK
+397 LADLGAVDAQGK
-409 LTHLGRRMSAFPAH
+409 LTNLGRRMSVFPAH

-429 LLAAGELDCVY
+429 LLAAGDLDCVY

-487 ASEMKF
+487 AVEMKF

-522 EAQGLPVSDRVA
+522 EGQGLPVSDRVA
-534 DPAAV
+534 DPADV

-556 AGTLRCALVHGRA
+556 AGTLRCALVHGRT

-593 ARGGVTT
+593 SRGGVTT

-607 VEEAW
+607 IEEAW

-626 VRYDAAQRRVVTRVE
+626 VRYDASQRRVVTRVE
-641 RRFRDLILEAK
+641 RRFRDLVLEAK

-670 AAGRLELEKWDVPV
+670 AAGRLELEKWDAPV

-689 RVNFLA
+689 RVNFLS

-703 PPFDEVARRMV
+703 PPFDEAARRMV

-728 RDRPVFG
+728 RERPVFG

-774 LAEVEATVQELYD
+774 QAEIEATVQELYD

-799 VPLVV
+799 VPMVV

-835 RGRYPRHEWR
+835 RGRYPKHEWR

>member
-1 MMKQSLPID
+1 MKQPLPID
-10 GLQEDLVAACGRARR
+10 GLQADLVAACGRVRR

-105 LLLRQMATD
+105 LLLRQMASD
-114 PGLKGVGA
+114 PELKGVGA

-174 ETLAADGRAYPVQ
+174 ETLAADGRTYPVQ
-187 IEYTHLPRH
+187 IEYTHLPRN
-196 SNRPI
+196 STRPI

-216 AEGDVLVFM
+216 AEGDILVFM
-225 PGSYEIARTIGA
+225 PGSYEIMRTIGA

-260 QDRAVRPGPG
+260 QDRAVKPSPG

-338 RLWSQTDHA
+338 RLWSQTDHE
-347 ARPLREVPEIRRV
+347 ARPLREVPEIKRV
-360 DLSETILLLLASGWG
+360 DLSETILLLLSSGWG
-375 EAASFPWYEK
+375 EAATFPWYEK
-385 PEEKALQRALTQ
+385 PDDKALQRALTV
-397 LADLGAVDVQGK
+397 LADLGAVDAQGK
-409 LTHLGRRMSAFPAH
+409 LTNLGRRMSVFPAH

-429 LLAAGELDCVY
+429 LLAAGDLDCVY

-487 ASEMKF
+487 AVEMKF

-522 EAQGLPVSDRVA
+522 EGQGLPVSDRIA

-556 AGTLRCALVHGRA
+556 AGTLRCALVHGRT

-578 RNAKLLVAAE
+578 RSAKLLVAAE

-607 VEEAW
+607 IEEAW

-626 VRYDAAQRRVVTRVE
+626 VRYDGSQRRVVTRVE
-641 RRFRDLILEAK
+641 RRFRDLVLEAK

-670 AAGRLELEKWDVPV
+670 AAGRLELEKWDAPV

-689 RVNFLA
+689 RVNFLS

-703 PPFDEVARRMV
+703 PPFDEAARRMV

-735 VVRGWLTHEQAMA
+735 VVRGWLSHEQAMA
-748 LESYCPEKIVLPR
+748 LESYCPEKIILPR

-774 LAEVEATVQELYD
+774 QAEVEATVQELYD

-799 VPLVV
+799 VPMVV

-835 RGRYPRHEWR
+835 RGRYPKHEWR

>member
-1 MMKQSLPID
+1 MKQLLPID
-10 GLQEDLVAACGRARR
+10 TLSDGLVAACGRVRR
-25 LVLRAPTGSGKSTRI
+25 IVLRAPTGSGKSTRI
-40 PQMLLDLNLV
+40 PQMLLDLGLV
-50 QGQIVVLQPR
+50 EGQIVVLQPR

-105 LLLRQMATD
+105 LLLRQMASD
-114 PGLKGVGA
+114 PELKGVGA

-147 THRPDLLIMAM
+147 TRRPDLLIMAM

-163 TEGVAKWLGSA
+163 TEAVAKWLGSA
-174 ETLAADGRAYPVQ
+174 ETLAADGRAFPVN
-187 IEYTHLPRH
+187 IEYTHLPRN
-196 SNRPI
+196 STRPV

-210 RVLSEE
+210 RLLREE

-225 PGSYEIARTIGA
+225 PGSYEIMRTIGA

-260 QDRAVRPGPG
+260 QDRAVKPSPG

-304 PHRGIDTLL
+304 AHRGIDTLL
-313 VEPVSQASAEQ
+313 VEPISQASAEQ

-338 RLWSQTDHA
+338 RLWSQTDHE

-360 DLSETILLLLASGWG
+360 DLSETILLLLSSGWG
-375 EAASFPWYEK
+375 DAATFPWYEK
-385 PEEKALQRALTQ
+385 PDDKALLRALSV
-397 LADLGAVDVQGK
+397 LADLGAVDATGQ
-409 LTHLGRRMSAFPAH
+409 LTSIGRRMSVFPAH

-465 ARDSVEQEDGSD
+465 ARDSVEQDDGSD

-512 QAARQFLRLA
+512 QAAKQFLRLA
-522 EAQGLPVSDRVA
+522 EGQGLPVADRIA
-534 DPAAV
+534 DPASV
-539 RRCLLLGFSDR
+539 RRCILLGFSDR

-556 AGTLRCALVHGRA
+556 AGTLRCALVHGRS

-607 VEEAW
+607 IEESW
-612 LQELFPAEFSTVNQ
+612 LQELFPEDFSVVHQ
-626 VRYDAAQRRVVTRVE
+626 VRYDANQRRVVTRTE
-641 RRFRDLILEAK
+641 RRFRDLVLEAK

-663 RLLAEEV
+663 RILAAEV
-670 AAGRLELEKWDVPV
+670 AAGRLELEKWDGAV

-689 RVNFLA
+689 RVNFLS

-703 PPFDEVARRMV
+703 PLFDEAARRMV

-728 RDRPVFG
+728 RERPVFG

-748 LESYCPEKIVLPR
+748 LETYCPEKMILPR
-761 KKHPARIEYTEDG
+761 KKHPARIEYTADG
-774 LAEVEATVQELYD
+774 QAEIEATVQELYD

-799 VPLVV
+799 VPMII

-815 RTTDLDAFWKGSYEG
+815 RTVDLDAFWKGSYEG

-835 RGRYPRHEWR
+835 KGRYPKHEWR

>member
-1 MMKQSLPID
+1 MKQPLPID
-10 GLQEDLVAACGRARR
+10 ALQADLVAACGRVRR

-68 ARIAQERGVR
+68 ARIAQERDVR

-105 LLLRQMATD
+105 LLLRQMASD
-114 PGLKGVGA
+114 PELKGVGA

-187 IEYTHLPRH
+187 VEYTHLPRN
-196 SNRPI
+196 STRPI

-210 RVLSEE
+210 RVLREE
-216 AEGDVLVFM
+216 SEGDVLVFM
-225 PGSYEIARTIGA
+225 PGSYEIMRTIGA

-260 QDRAVRPGPG
+260 QDRAVKPSPG

-338 RLWSQTDHA
+338 RLWSQTDHE
-347 ARPLREVPEIRRV
+347 ARPLREVPEIKRV
-360 DLSETILLLLASGWG
+360 DLSETILLLLSSGWG
-375 EAASFPWYEK
+375 EAATFPWYEK
-385 PEEKALQRALTQ
+385 PDDKSLQRALTV
-397 LADLGAVDVQGK
+397 LADLGAVDAQGK
-409 LTHLGRRMSAFPAH
+409 LTNLGRRMSVFPAH

-429 LLAAGELDCVY
+429 LLAAGDLDCVY

-487 ASEMKF
+487 AVEMKF

-522 EAQGLPVSDRVA
+522 EGQGLPVSDRIA

-556 AGTLRCALVHGRA
+556 AGTLRCALVHGRT

-607 VEEAW
+607 IEEAW

-626 VRYDAAQRRVVTRVE
+626 VRYDGSQRRVVTRVE
-641 RRFRDLILEAK
+641 RRFRDLVLEAK

-670 AAGRLELEKWDVPV
+670 AAGRLELEKWDAPV

-689 RVNFLA
+689 RVNFLS

-703 PPFDEVARRMV
+703 PPFDEAARRMV

-748 LESYCPEKIVLPR
+748 LESYCPEKIILPR

-774 LAEVEATVQELYD
+774 QAEVEATVQELYD

-799 VPLVV
+799 VPMVV

-835 RGRYPRHEWR
+835 RGRYPKHEWR

>member
-1 MMKQSLPID
+1 MKQPLPID
-10 GLQEDLVAACGRARR
+10 TLQDGLVAACGRVRR

-105 LLLRQMATD
+105 LLLRQMASD
-114 PGLKGVGA
+114 PELKGIGA

-187 IEYTHLPRH
+187 VEYTHLPRN
-196 SNRPI
+196 STRPI

-216 AEGDVLVFM
+216 SEGDVLVFM
-225 PGSYEIARTIGA
+225 PGSYEIMRTIGA

-260 QDRAVRPGPG
+260 QDRAVKPSPG

-313 VEPVSQASAEQ
+313 VEPISQASAEQ

-338 RLWSQTDHA
+338 RLWSQTDHE
-347 ARPLREVPEIRRV
+347 ARPLREVPEIKRV
-360 DLSETILLLLASGWG
+360 DLSETILLLLSSGWG
-375 EAASFPWYEK
+375 EAATFPWYEK
-385 PEEKALQRALTQ
+385 PDDKALQRALTV
-397 LADLGAVDVQGK
+397 LADLGAVDAQGK
-409 LTHLGRRMSAFPAH
+409 LSALGRRMSVFPAH

-487 ASEMKF
+487 AVEMKF

-522 EAQGLPVSDRVA
+522 EGQGLPVSDRIA

-556 AGTLRCALVHGRA
+556 AGTLRCALVHGRT

-607 VEEAW
+607 IEEAW

-626 VRYDAAQRRVVTRVE
+626 VRYDGSQRRVVTRVE
-641 RRFRDLILEAK
+641 RRFRDLVLEAK

-670 AAGRLELEKWDVPV
+670 AAGRLELEKWDAPV

-689 RVNFLA
+689 RVNFLS

-703 PPFDEVARRMV
+703 PPFDEAARRMV
-714 IEEVCA
+714 IEEVCT

-735 VVRGWLTHEQAMA
+735 VVRGWLTHEQTMA

-774 LAEVEATVQELYD
+774 QAEVEATVQELYD
-787 FPGSKLR
+787 FPGAKLR

-799 VPLVV
+799 VPMVV

-815 RTTDLDAFWKGSYEG
+815 RTTDLDSFWKGSYEG

-835 RGRYPRHEWR
+835 RGRYPKHEWR

>member
-1 MMKQSLPID
+1 MKQPLPID
-10 GLQEDLVAACGRARR
+10 ALQDGLIAACGRVRR

-105 LLLRQMATD
+105 LLLRQMASD
-114 PGLKGVGA
+114 PELKGVGA

-163 TEGVAKWLGSA
+163 TEGVAKWLGAA

-187 IEYTHLPRH
+187 VEYTHLPRN
-196 SNRPI
+196 STRPV

-210 RVLSEE
+210 RVLREE
-216 AEGDVLVFM
+216 SEGDILVFM
-225 PGSYEIARTIGA
+225 PGSYEIMRTIGA

-260 QDRAVRPGPG
+260 QDRAVKPSPG

-338 RLWSQTDHA
+338 RLWSQTDHE
-347 ARPLREVPEIRRV
+347 ARPLREVPEIKRV
-360 DLSETILLLLASGWG
+360 DLSETILLLLSSGWG

-385 PEEKALQRALTQ
+385 PDDKALQRALTV
-397 LADLGAVDVQGK
+397 LADLGAVDAQGK
-409 LTHLGRRMSAFPAH
+409 LTPLGRRMSVFPAH

-429 LLAAGELDCVY
+429 LLAAGDLDCVY

-487 ASEMKF
+487 AVEMKF

-522 EAQGLPVSDRVA
+522 EGQGLPVSDRVA
-534 DPAAV
+534 DPAAI

-556 AGTLRCALVHGRA
+556 AGTLRCALVHGRT

-607 VEEAW
+607 VEESW

-626 VRYDAAQRRVVTRVE
+626 VRYDASQRRVVTRVE
-641 RRFRDLILEAK
+641 RRFRDLVLEAK

-670 AAGRLELEKWDVPV
+670 AAGRLELEKWDAPV

-689 RVNFLA
+689 RVNFLS

-703 PPFDEVARRMV
+703 PPFDDAARRMV

-728 RDRPVFG
+728 RERPVFG
-735 VVRGWLTHEQAMA
+735 VVRGWLSHEQAMA

-774 LAEVEATVQELYD
+774 QAEIEATVQELYD

-799 VPLVV
+799 VPMVV

-835 RGRYPRHEWR
+835 RGRYPKHEWR

>member
-1 MMKQSLPID
+1 MKQPLPID
-10 GLQEDLVAACGRARR
+10 TLQDGLVAACGRVRR

-68 ARIAQERGVR
+68 ARIAQERDVR

-105 LLLRQMATD
+105 LLLRQMASD
-114 PGLKGVGA
+114 PELKGVGA

-163 TEGVAKWLGSA
+163 TEAVAKWLGSA

-187 IEYTHLPRH
+187 IEYTHMPRN
-196 SNRPI
+196 STRPI

-210 RVLSEE
+210 RVLREE
-216 AEGDVLVFM
+216 NEGDILVFM
-225 PGSYEIARTIGA
+225 PGSYEIMRTIGA

-260 QDRAVRPGPG
+260 QDRAVKPSPG

-338 RLWSQTDHA
+338 RLWSQTDHE
-347 ARPLREVPEIRRV
+347 ARPLREVPEIKRV
-360 DLSETILLLLASGWG
+360 DLSETILLLLSSGWG
-375 EAASFPWYEK
+375 DAATFPWYEK
-385 PEEKALQRALTQ
+385 PDDKALQRALTV
-397 LADLGAVDVQGK
+397 LGDLGAVDAQGK
-409 LTHLGRRMSAFPAH
+409 LTAIGRRMSIFPAH

-487 ASEMKF
+487 ALDMKF

-522 EAQGLPVSDRVA
+522 EGQGLPVSDRVA
-534 DPAAV
+534 DPAAI

-556 AGTLRCALVHGRA
+556 AGTLRCALVHGRT

-578 RNAKLLVAAE
+578 RHAKLLVAAE

-607 VEEAW
+607 IEESW
-612 LQELFPAEFSTVNQ
+612 LQELFPSEFSMVNH
-626 VRYDAAQRRVVTRVE
+626 VRYDATQRRVVTRVE
-641 RRFRDLILEAK
+641 RRFRDLVLETK

-663 RLLAEEV
+663 RILAEEV
-670 AAGRLELEKWDVPV
+670 AAGRLELEKWDAPV

-703 PPFDEVARRMV
+703 PVFDDAARRMV
-714 IEEVCA
+714 IEEVCT

-748 LESYCPEKIVLPR
+748 LETYCPDKLILPR
-761 KKHPARIEYTEDG
+761 KKHPARIEYTADG
-774 LAEVEATVQELYD
+774 QAEIEATVQELYD

-799 VPLVV
+799 VPMVI

-835 RGRYPRHEWR
+835 RGRYPKHEWR

>member
-1 MMKQSLPID
+1 MKQPLPID
-10 GLQEDLVAACGRARR
+10 TLQDGLVAACGRVRR

-68 ARIAQERGVR
+68 ARIAQERDVR

-105 LLLRQMATD
+105 LLLRQMASD
-114 PGLKGVGA
+114 PELKGVGA

-163 TEGVAKWLGSA
+163 TEAVAKWLGSA

-187 IEYTHLPRH
+187 IEYTHMLRN
-196 SNRPI
+196 STRPI

-210 RVLSEE
+210 RVLREE
-216 AEGDVLVFM
+216 SEGDILVFM
-225 PGSYEIARTIGA
+225 PGSYEIMRTIGA

-260 QDRAVRPGPG
+260 QDRAVKLSPG

-338 RLWSQTDHA
+338 RLWSQTDHE
-347 ARPLREVPEIRRV
+347 ARPLREVPEIKRV
-360 DLSETILLLLASGWG
+360 DLSETILLLLSSGWG
-375 EAASFPWYEK
+375 DAATFPWYEK
-385 PEEKALQRALTQ
+385 PDDKALQRALTV
-397 LADLGAVDVQGK
+397 LGDLGAVDAQGK
-409 LTHLGRRMSAFPAH
+409 LTAIGRRMSVFPAH

-487 ASEMKF
+487 AIDMKF

-522 EAQGLPVSDRVA
+522 EGQGLPVSDRVA
-534 DPAAV
+534 DPAAI

-556 AGTLRCALVHGRA
+556 AGTLRCALVHGRT

-578 RNAKLLVAAE
+578 RHAKLLVAAE

-607 VEEAW
+607 IEESW
-612 LQELFPAEFSTVNQ
+612 LQELFPSEFSMVNH
-626 VRYDAAQRRVVTRVE
+626 VRYDATQRRVVTRVE
-641 RRFRDLILEAK
+641 RRFRDLVLEAK

-663 RLLAEEV
+663 RILAEEV
-670 AAGRLELEKWDVPV
+670 AAGRLELEKWDAPV

-689 RVNFLA
+689 RVNFLS

-703 PPFDEVARRMV
+703 PVFDDAARRMV
-714 IEEVCA
+714 IEEVCT

-748 LESYCPEKIVLPR
+748 LETYCPEKLILPR
-761 KKHPARIEYTEDG
+761 KKHPARIEYTADG
-774 LAEVEATVQELYD
+774 QAEIEATVQELYD

-799 VPLVV
+799 VPMVI

-835 RGRYPRHEWR
+835 RGRYPKHEWR

>member
-1 MMKQSLPID
+1 MKQPLPID
-10 GLQEDLVAACGRARR
+10 ALQDGLVAACGRVRR

-40 PQMLLDLNLV
+40 PQMLLDLNLI

-68 ARIAQERGVR
+68 ARIAQERGVK

-105 LLLRQMATD
+105 LLLRQMASD
-114 PGLKGVGA
+114 PELKGVGA

-187 IEYTHLPRH
+187 IEYTHQPRN
-196 SNRPI
+196 STRPI

-210 RVLSEE
+210 RVLREE
-216 AEGDVLVFM
+216 SEGDILVFM
-225 PGSYEIARTIGA
+225 PGSYEIMRTIGA

-260 QDRAVRPGPG
+260 QDRAVKPSPG

-338 RLWSQTDHA
+338 RLWSQTDHE
-347 ARPLREVPEIRRV
+347 ARPLREVPEIKRV
-360 DLSETILLLLASGWG
+360 DLSETILLLLSSGWG

-385 PEEKALQRALTQ
+385 PDDKALLRALTV
-397 LADLGAVDVQGK
+397 LADLGAVDAQGM
-409 LTHLGRRMSAFPAH
+409 LTSLGRRMSVFPAH

-487 ASEMKF
+487 AVEMKF

-522 EAQGLPVSDRVA
+522 EGQGLPVSDRMA

-556 AGTLRCALVHGRA
+556 AGTLRCALVHGRT

-607 VEEAW
+607 IEEAW

-626 VRYDAAQRRVVTRVE
+626 VRYDASQRRVVTRVE
-641 RRFRDLILEAK
+641 RRFRDLVLEAK

-670 AAGRLELEKWDVPV
+670 AAGRLELEKWDTPV

-703 PPFDEVARRMV
+703 PPFDEAARRMV

-748 LESYCPEKIVLPR
+748 LESYCPEKIILPR

-774 LAEVEATVQELYD
+774 QAEVEATVQELYD

-799 VPLVV
+799 VPMVV

-835 RGRYPRHEWR
+835 RGRYPKHEWR

>member
-1 MMKQSLPID
+1 MKQSLPID
-10 GLQEDLVAACGRARR
+10 ALQADLVAACGRVRR

-105 LLLRQMATD
+105 LLLRQMASD
-114 PGLKGVGA
+114 PELKGVGA

-187 IEYTHLPRH
+187 VEYTHLPRN
-196 SNRPI
+196 STRPI

-216 AEGDVLVFM
+216 AEGDILVFM
-225 PGSYEIARTIGA
+225 PGSYEIMRTIGA

-246 VDILPLYGELPPEE
+246 IDILPLYGELPPEE
-260 QDRAVRPGPG
+260 QDRAVKPSPG

-338 RLWSQTDHA
+338 RLWSQTDHE
-347 ARPLREVPEIRRV
+347 ARPLREVPEIKRV
-360 DLSETILLLLASGWG
+360 YLSETILLLLSSGWG
-375 EAASFPWYEK
+375 EAATFPWYEK
-385 PEEKALQRALTQ
+385 PDDKALQRALTV
-397 LADLGAVDVQGK
+397 LADLGAVDAQGK
-409 LTHLGRRMSAFPAH
+409 LTNLGRRMSVFPAH

-429 LLAAGELDCVY
+429 LLAAGDLDCVY

-487 ASEMKF
+487 AVEMKF

-522 EAQGLPVSDRVA
+522 EGQGLPVSDRIA

-539 RRCLLLGFSDR
+539 RSCLLLGFSDR

-556 AGTLRCALVHGRA
+556 AGTLRCALVHGRT

-607 VEEAW
+607 IEEAW

-626 VRYDAAQRRVVTRVE
+626 VRYDGSQRRVVTRVE
-641 RRFRDLILEAK
+641 RRFRDLVLEAK

-670 AAGRLELEKWDVPV
+670 AAGRLELEKWDAPV

-689 RVNFLA
+689 RVNFLS

-703 PPFDEVARRMV
+703 PPFDEAARRMV

-774 LAEVEATVQELYD
+774 QAEVEATVQELYD

-799 VPLVV
+799 VPMVV

-835 RGRYPRHEWR
+835 RGRYPKHEWR

>member
-1 MMKQSLPID
+1 MKQPLPID
-10 GLQEDLVAACGRARR
+10 AMQDGLVAASGRVRR

-50 QGQIVVLQPR
+50 EGQIVVLQPR

-105 LLLRQMATD
+105 LLLRQMASD
-114 PGLKGVGA
+114 PELKGVGA

-163 TEGVAKWLGSA
+163 TEAVAKWLGSA

-187 IEYTHLPRH
+187 IEYTHLPRN
-196 SNRPI
+196 STRPI

-210 RVLSEE
+210 RVLQEE
-216 AEGDVLVFM
+216 AEGDILVFM
-225 PGSYEIARTIGA
+225 PGSYEIMRTIGA

-260 QDRAVRPGPG
+260 QDRAVKPSPG

-338 RLWSQTDHA
+338 RLWSQTDHE
-347 ARPLREVPEIRRV
+347 ARPLREVPEIKRV
-360 DLSETILLLLASGWG
+360 DLSETILLLLSSGWG
-375 EAASFPWYEK
+375 EAAIFPWYEK
-385 PEEKALQRALTQ
+385 PDDKALQRALTV
-397 LADLGAVDVQGK
+397 LADLGAVDAQGK
-409 LTHLGRRMSAFPAH
+409 LTNLGRRMSVFPAH

-429 LLAAGELDCVY
+429 LLAAGDLDCVY

-487 ASEMKF
+487 AVEMKF

-522 EAQGLPVSDRVA
+522 EGQGLPVSDRVA

-556 AGTLRCALVHGRA
+556 AGTLRCALVHGRT

-626 VRYDAAQRRVVTRVE
+626 VRYDASQRRVVTRVE
-641 RRFRDLILEAK
+641 RRFRDLVLEAK

-670 AAGRLELEKWDVPV
+670 AAGRLELEKWDAPV

-703 PPFDEVARRMV
+703 PPFDEAARRMV

-774 LAEVEATVQELYD
+774 QAEVEATVQELYD

-799 VPLVV
+799 VPMVV

-835 RGRYPRHEWR
+835 RGRYPKHEWR